1 MTSPASGAD
10 SAPGPPGYAPI
21 PRSAPGP
28 QSVTGR
34 AASPDATAGGGN
46 PRLGLALLVIA
57 TAQLMVV
64 LDGTIVNVALPHIQ
78 RALGFSGT
86 GLEWVVNAYAIT
98 FGGLLLLGGRAGDIL
113 GRRRVFVFGLLLF
126 SAASLLGGFATS
138 QWWLLTARAVQGV
151 GGAVIA
157 PTALALISTNF
168 PQGAERNRA
177 FSVYAAMAGAGAA
190 AGLVLGGLLT
200 TYASWRWVFFV
211 NVPIGILIAASAPRV
226 LTESPRLP
234 GRIDWAGA
242 VTGCGGVALLVY
254 GLSKA
259 ATGADGVSHWGDAQ
273 VVASLTAAVVLLVSF
288 VLIEMRSSHPLLPMR
303 VLADRNRAGA
313 LLIMLCIATGL
324 FGVFFFLTLFIQTV
338 LGYSPIRAGIA
349 FLPFAVGVVI
359 GSALASP
366 LVARI
371 GPRPLISAGAA
382 MVAGGMFW
390 YSRLTEHAGY
400 ASHLLGP
407 TLVSSFG
414 LGLVFVP
421 LALVALHKV
430 AEQDSGVASSLLN
443 TAQQV
448 GGAIGLALLGTVAWT
463 AVANSVRTQV
473 AAAAAGG
480 PGQSGAAKAGQPLPK
495 PGSPPPASIYD
506 HALTVGFSRAF
517 AVAAGIAL
525 LALLIAIAT
534 IRVRR
539 QELAGAAPEPQQAAP
554 QPAAPQPAAPQ
565 PGIVQRH
572 EDRAV
577 LAAAVRPCRLC
588 LPAHHHH
595 PGGERRDDSG
605 ACERPGPT
613 GVTVTSVW
621 ARSRAERARSRPG
634 ARAWPELPGVSLAW
648 PRLPAA
654 AEVPPPRR

>member
-1 MTSPASGAD
+1 VTSPASGAD
-10 SAPGPPGYAPI
+10 SAPGPPGYALGPQ
-21 PRSAPGP
+21 SAEGS

-34 AASPDATAGGGN
+34 AASPGGAAGGG
-46 PRLGLALLVIA
+46 RLGLALLVIA

-78 RALGFSGT
+78 QALGFSGT

-113 GRRRVFVFGLLLF
+113 GRRRVFVSGLLLF
-126 SAASLLGGFATS
+126 SAASLFGGFATS
-138 QWWLLTARAVQGV
+138 QAWLLTARAVQGA

-168 PQGAERNRA
+168 PQGQERNRA

-211 NVPIGILIAASAPRV
+211 NVPIGILIAVSAPRV

-400 ASHLLGP
+400 VSHLLGP

-473 AAAAAGG
+473 AAAA
-480 PGQSGAAKAGQPLPK
+480 KAGQPLPK

-517 AVAAGIAL
+517 LVAAGIAL

-554 QPAAPQPAAPQ
+554 QPAASQHAAVQPAAPQ

-588 LPAHHHH
+588 
-595 PGGERRDDSG
+595 
-605 ACERPGPT
+605 
-613 GVTVTSVW
+613 
-621 ARSRAERARSRPG
+621 
-634 ARAWPELPGVSLAW
+634 
-648 PRLPAA
+648 
-654 AEVPPPRR
+654 

>member
-1 MTSPASGAD
+1 VTSPASGAD
-10 SAPGPPGYAPI
+10 SAPGPPGYALGPQ
-21 PRSAPGP
+21 SAEGS

-34 AASPDATAGGGN
+34 AASPGVAAGGG
-46 PRLGLALLVIA
+46 RLGLALLVIA

-78 RALGFSGT
+78 EALGFSGT

-113 GRRRVFVFGLLLF
+113 GRRRVFVSGLLLF

-400 ASHLLGP
+400 VSHLLGP

-473 AAAAAGG
+473 AAAA
-480 PGQSGAAKAGQPLPK
+480 KAGQPLPK

-517 AVAAGIAL
+517 LVAAGIAL

-554 QPAAPQPAAPQ
+554 QPAASQHAAVQPAAPQ

-588 LPAHHHH
+588 
-595 PGGERRDDSG
+595 
-605 ACERPGPT
+605 
-613 GVTVTSVW
+613 
-621 ARSRAERARSRPG
+621 
-634 ARAWPELPGVSLAW
+634 
-648 PRLPAA
+648 
-654 AEVPPPRR
+654 